1 MAQGDPDA
9 AAAIVSALLGLLG
22 RLMSMAQERR
32 SPFGVSLL
40 WELPAAVGLGWIGR
54 AVGEYA
60 GAQGFLLMSCSIV
73 VAYLGPRIISWAVQK
88 YLGMPADIQR

>member
-1 MAQGDPDA
+1 MAQSDPDA
-9 AAAIVSALLGLLG
+9 AAAIVAALLGLLG

-32 SPFGVSLL
+32 SPFSASLM
-40 WELPAAVGLGWIGR
+40 WELPAAIGLGWIGR

-60 GAQGFLLMSCSIV
+60 GAQGFMLMSASIV

-88 YLGMPADIQR
+88 YFGVPIEPGK